1 MRNHT
6 LQANVTSVCNAN
18 FPIPISTYFDIFLFM
33 LSVLTFI
40 VGVTSW
46 TFIKKFR
53 LFKNYILLSII
64 FNNATNA
71 AIRNINVQCYFEN
84 ATNLETVFI
93 IYFVLYIFFRI
104 SLNYWLLILC
114 YVFYLDLAKVYNNH
128 ISRRYLKANLFG
140 WVLPLIVTIF
150 NSIVMK
156 YITKKHIEYA
166 LPLQITAMFIPLML
180 NLIIYLTV
188 VVALV
193 KKKANNVE
201 RRRCFLLLTVLLCL
215 SGIFMLTIPL
225 HLLWDKGES
234 GKNLKL
240 ALSILSRLQDLMP
253 IVYLFTLGYNWSVW
267 KDYYR
272 TISKRRKDHESLRN
286 ISKSSLDQI

>member
-156 YITKKHIEYA
+156 YITKKTYRICVATTNYGHVYTFDVEFDN
-166 LPLQITAMFIPLML
+166 LFDSCSGTGQEKSQQRGETSMFFITYCFIML
-180 NLIIYLTV
+180 KWNIYV
-188 VVALV
+188 
-193 KKKANNVE
+193 NN
-201 RRRCFLLLTVLLCL
+201 
-215 SGIFMLTIPL
+215 TI
-225 HLLWDKGES
+225 
-234 GKNLKL
+234 
-240 ALSILSRLQDLMP
+240 
-253 IVYLFTLGYNWSVW
+253 T
-267 KDYYR
+267 
-272 TISKRRKDHESLRN
+272 
-286 ISKSSLDQI
+286 SSLGQR